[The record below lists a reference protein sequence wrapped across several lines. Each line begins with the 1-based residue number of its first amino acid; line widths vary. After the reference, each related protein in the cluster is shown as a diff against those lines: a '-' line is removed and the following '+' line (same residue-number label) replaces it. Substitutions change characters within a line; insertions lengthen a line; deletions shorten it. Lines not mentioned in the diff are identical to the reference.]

1 MRITT
6 TNKYQQPLMTTPY
19 TGNADGYNT
28 LYTIDDTS
36 GLEQANTNI
45 QAVSQENALDMQETQ
60 MDIAQQNATSSQLVS
75 AGSSFALNKAL
86 SGATVAEGASKATM
100 GAKAGA
106 LMKSGFGYGAIAYGL
121 GEVIGS
127 QVDDGDAATYTGQEK
142 TADFISNAGQ
152 GAMVGSY
159 FGPWG
164 AAIGAV
170 GYGLYGLW
178 KGNKDADKVS
188 EQEEEA
194 KKSMTGAMLYR
205 TDQQRKL
212 LTVSGSNTGQDVPEG
227 SPGY

>member
-19 TGNADGYNT
+19 AGNADGYNQ
-28 LYTIDDTS
+28 LYTIEDAS
-36 GLEQANTNI
+36 QLEQANTHI
-45 QAVSQENALDMQETQ
+45 QSVSQENALNMQEAE
-60 MDIAQQNATSSQLVS
+60 MEVAQSNAGTSQIVS
-75 AGSSFALNKAL
+75 AGSSFALNKGLA
-86 SGATVAEGASKATM
+86 SAGKGATA

-106 LMKSGFGYGAIAYGL
+106 LMKSGFGYGAIAYGV
-121 GEVIGS
+121 GELIGS
-127 QVDDGDAATYTGQEK
+127 QVDDGDAGTYTGQEK

-188 EQEEEA
+188 AEQEKA
-194 KKSMTGAMLYR
+194 KKSMTAANLYR
-205 TDQQRKL
+205 QDQQRKL
-212 LTVSGSNTGQDVPEG
+212 LTISGSNTGQEEPTAG
-227 SPGY
+227 PGY

>member
-6 TNKYQQPLMTTPY
+6 INKYQQPLVTTPY

-45 QAVSQENALDMQETQ
+45 QSVNQENTLNMQEAE
-60 MDIAQQNATSSQLVS
+60 MEIAQSNAGTSQLVS
-75 AGSSFALNKAL
+75 AGSSFALNKSLA
-86 SGATVAEGASKATM
+86 SAGKGATV

-106 LMKSGFGYGAIAYGL
+106 LMKSGFGYGAIAYGV
-121 GEVIGS
+121 GELIGS
-127 QVDDGDAATYTGQEK
+127 QVDDGDAGTYTGQEK

-178 KGNKDADKVS
+178 KGNKDADKIS
-188 EQEEEA
+188 EEQEEA
-194 KKSMTGAMLYR
+194 KESMANANRYR
-205 TDQQRKL
+205 LDQQRKL
-212 LTVSGSNTGQDVPEG
+212 LTVSGSNTGQEEAPAG
-227 SPGY
+227 PGY